1 MDYHTWTA
9 DRVRVRNLIKPGHLV
24 QPMPADAGGAAP
36 TIANT
41 EPHTTIDGNAVYEWS
56 QGTHASTSIIL
67 GEVELAANP
76 SVANR
81 SVFLALDTRLLF
93 NATLELLIDQGD
105 GVWHSS
111 GVGTEPMSVRNPSLG
126 GTPEIVMQCGG
137 APQGSRLWSISSFQ
151 LQMAST
157 GTARFGMRLSDVQD
171 APVGAAVLQ
180 LRKIGAAVVGTGWDR
195 MFAEPT
201 PAAPQSCSQ
210 DVEDDTEDES
220 TGGGDKA
227 GLLGAMEAQ
236 MKQMQAELADLRD
249 RVRQGTNSDR
259 KGNY

>member
-1 MDYHTWTA
+1 MGWRFRRLGRA
-9 DRVRVRNLIKPGHLV
+9 GSRLV
-24 QPMPADAGGAAP
+24 K
-36 TIANT
+36 N
-41 EPHTTIDGNAVYEWS
+41 EPRRPWPR
-56 QGTHASTSIIL
+56 QG
-67 GEVELAANP
+67 
-76 SVANR
+76 
-81 SVFLALDTRLLF
+81 
-93 NATLELLIDQGD
+93 
-105 GVWHSS
+105 
-111 GVGTEPMSVRNPSLG
+111 SVREVTSTL
-126 GTPEIVMQCGG
+126 CGG